1 MPFRKAVMDTRRGK
15 ATMSVQESSGDPTDY
30 SIPNVNDEDNGL
42 GRTFDVVDL
51 VDGKALLPFNIV
63 NTGVNDGHDT
73 LIWNIIDAPFGFSQE
88 TYIFNEKVDPI
99 DGQFEGTTVNQVE
112 VSDKSSIKTAIIII
126 EDANGVTPI
135 TGDASKNSL
144 YGGDGNDIVYAGAGN
159 DYVEGREGD
168 DSVYS
173 EAGNDTLI
181 GSFGDDYLNG
191 GSGKDKLYGEAG
203 NDKLDGLTGNDSLD
217 GGSGDDRLLGW
228 DGNDYL
234 NGGDGHDFLKGE
246 AGKNTLIGGTGN
258 DDYWV
263 DSTTDTI
270 TENFNEGTD
279 DVYSSVSLTLGD
291 NLEKLT
297 LAGTDAIGGTG
308 NALDNT
314 ISVYY
319 TNAANNSL
327 YGGDGN
333 DVVEGGEGNDYLFGD
348 YGYDSLYGNYGDD
361 SLEGGDDD
369 DSLEGGDGEDTL
381 YGDYGN
387 DTLNGDYD
395 DDYLSGGPGEDKVI
409 GGTGDDELKGG
420 DGEDTLE
427 GGFGKDTLT
436 GGGGADKF
444 YFYELSGTIDTITS
458 FNLGDDEIQVSAD
471 GFGIDEDEYSAFSY
485 DSGTGEVFYRNNVF
499 VVLDSVESGFNIGTD
514 LIIV

>member
-15 ATMSVQESSGDPTDY
+15 ATMSVQSGENDPIDY
-30 SIPNVNDEDNGL
+30 TIPNVKDKDDGSK
-42 GRTFDVVDL
+42 RTFDVVDL

-63 NTGVNDGHDT
+63 NTGDNDGNDT

-99 DGQFEGTTVNQVE
+99 DFEGTTVNQVE
-112 VSDKSSIKTAIIII
+112 VSDKSSIKTAIIVI

-135 TGDASKNSL
+135 TGDAGKNSL
-144 YGGDGNDIVYAGAGN
+144 YSGDGNDIVYAGAGN

-181 GSFGDDYLNG
+181 GGFGDDYLNG

-217 GGSGDDRLLGW
+217 GGSGDDDLLGW

-234 NGGDGHDFLKGE
+234 DGGDGDDFLEGE
-246 AGKNTLIGGTGN
+246 AGENTLIGGTG
-258 DDYWV
+258 DDTYWV

-279 DVYSSVSLTLGD
+279 YVYSSVSFMLAD
-291 NLEKLT
+291 NLEGLILT
-297 LAGTDAIGGTG
+297 GTEAISATG
-308 NALDNT
+308 NALNNR
-314 ISVYY
+314 ISVDYNN
-319 TNAANNSL
+319 TANNSL

-333 DVVEGGEGNDYLFGD
+333 D
-348 YGYDSLYGNYGDD
+348 SLYGKDGND
-361 SLEGGDDD
+361 SLEGGDDN
-369 DSLEGGDGEDTL
+369 DSLEGSYGEDTL

-395 DDYLSGGPGEDKVI
+395 NDYLSGGPGEDKVI

-427 GGFGKDTLT
+427 GGFGEDKLT

>member
-1 MPFRKAVMDTRRGK
+1 MPFRKAVMDTKRGE
-15 ATMSVQESSGDPTDY
+15 ATMSVNSGGSDPTDY
-30 SIPNVNDEDNGL
+30 SIPNPGQDEEDGPF
-42 GRTFDVVDL
+42 TFDVAEL
-51 VDGKALLPFNIV
+51 VDGKALIPLNIV
-63 NTGVNDGHDT
+63 NTGENDGNDT
-73 LIWNIIDAPFGFSQE
+73 IVWTVVDAPFGFSQE
-88 TYIFNEKVDPI
+88 TYIFNEEVDPV
-99 DGQFEGTTVNQVE
+99 DGDSSYQGTIVNEVE
-112 VSDKSSIKTAIIII
+112 VSDESSIKTVTIII

-135 TGDASKNSL
+135 IGNDSNNDL
-144 YGGDGNDIVYAGAGN
+144 YGNDNLNDIVYANKGN
-159 DYVEGREGD
+159 DYVNGRNSD
-168 DSVYS
+168 DSLYGG
-173 EAGNDTLI
+173 AGNDTLI
-181 GSFGDDYLNG
+181 GDFGDDYLNG

-234 NGGDGHDFLKGE
+234 NGGDGDDFLKGE
-246 AGKNTLIGGTGN
+246 AGKNTLIGGTG
-258 DDYWV
+258 DDTYWV

-279 DVYSSVSLTLGD
+279 DVYSSVSFTLGD
-291 NLEKLT
+291 NLEELILT
-297 LAGTDAIGGTG
+297 GTEAIVGKG

-319 TNAANNSL
+319 PNAANNSL

-333 DVVEGGEGNDYLFGD
+333 D
-348 YGYDSLYGNYGDD
+348 SLYGGDGNE
-361 SLEGGDDD
+361 SLEGGNDD
-369 DSLEGGDGEDTL
+369 DSLEGSNGKDTL

-427 GGFGKDTLT
+427 GGFGKDTLE

-444 YFYELSGTIDTITS
+444 YFYELSGTTDTITS

-471 GFGIDEDEYSAFSY
+471 GFGTNEDEYSAFSY
-485 DSGTGEVFYRNNVF
+485 DSGTGEVFYGDKVF